1 MLSELPLSSQK
12 EDRPTRFM
20 MALHSVPGMF
30 SLGYFTYAIKLTN
43 YVKSSL
49 PHYGTFSL

>member
-12 EDRPTRFM
+12 AGRPTRFM
-20 MALHSVPGMF
+20 TALHSVPGMF
-30 SLGYFTYAIKLTN
+30 SLRCFTYPIKLTN
-43 YVKSSL
+43 YIESRL